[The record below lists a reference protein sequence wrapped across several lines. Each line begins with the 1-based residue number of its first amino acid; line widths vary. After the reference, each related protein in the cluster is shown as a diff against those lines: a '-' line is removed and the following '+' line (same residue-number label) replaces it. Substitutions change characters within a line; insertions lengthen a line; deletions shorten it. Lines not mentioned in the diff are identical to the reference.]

1 MMAFVSMVEDEKMEA
16 SVETQEI
23 CYTLEE
29 TIEPVIQ
36 EEAEKKNIFEVWGLS
51 AELYYSIRK
60 HSLKS
65 DNN

>member
-1 MMAFVSMVEDEKMEA
+1 MMAFAFMIKDEKMEV
-16 SVETQEI
+16 SIETQEI

-29 TIEPVIQ
+29 AIEPRIQ
-36 EEAEKKNIFEVWGLS
+36 EEAEKKNIFEVLGLS

-60 HSLKS
+60 HGLTS